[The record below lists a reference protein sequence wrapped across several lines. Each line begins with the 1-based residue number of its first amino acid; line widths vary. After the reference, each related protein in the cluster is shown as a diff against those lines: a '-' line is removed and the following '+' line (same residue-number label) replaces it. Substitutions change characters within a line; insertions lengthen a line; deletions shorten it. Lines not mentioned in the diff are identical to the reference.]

1 MASPYVAG
9 VAALVWSV
17 NTSLSPDQVEGILRA
32 SAVDLGAPGR
42 DDNFGYGRVE
52 AYQAAR
58 QAQGAPGY
66 SAQYVSQSFP
76 ETITAGQQISAWVQ
90 IKNTGGSSWQKVRI
104 YLGTSQP
111 RDRASSFYTPGNWP
125 SSSRAA
131 TLDQDTVAPG
141 QMGRFSFV
149 LTAPSVGGTFREDFQ
164 LVVDGQTWLDDPMV
178 WFQVQVLLSS
188 LPNKIYLPIA
198 VRSASGW

>member
-1 MASPYVAG
+1 
-9 VAALVWSV
+9 
-17 NTSLSPDQVEGILRA
+17 
-32 SAVDLGAPGR
+32 
-42 DDNFGYGRVE
+42 
-52 AYQAAR
+52 
-58 QAQGAPGY
+58 
-66 SAQYVSQSFP
+66 
-76 ETITAGQQISAWVQ
+76 
-90 IKNTGGSSWQKVRI
+90 
-104 YLGTSQP
+104 
-111 RDRASSFYTPGNWP
+111 TPGNWP